1 MRLRVLNV
9 VLTILASAVSFGA
22 MVLLIVGTAFWCV
35 NVEPP
40 LLILGLGI
48 GLVAV
53 AVISAT
59 CVADRAA
66 LKRLLKPL
74 LLAFVSEYAL
84 AFGTLGLGW
93 VSEPLFHLAMW
104 LHYPAGLLASALLSG
119 GGRSVIDKEIALTA
133 VVQWVFIALVF
144 YAVQWYRHRRHVR
157 LDAAY

>member
-9 VLTILASAVSFGA
+9 VLTILASAVSVGA

-84 AFGTLGLGW
+84 AFGTLGLLW
-93 VSEPLFHLAMW
+93 LSEPLYRVAIY
-104 LHYPAGLLASALLSG
+104 LHYPAGLVASALLPISD
-119 GGRSVIDKEIALTA
+119 RRDIDREIAFTA

-157 LDAAY
+157 LDAA